1 MPKITFVCMHLGY
14 GGAERVMSIL
24 INYYVRIGWDVQVIM
39 LYENVIDYP
48 IPKEVEI
55 IFLGW
60 HTMRTPFEFIQ
71 RMTKLRRIIKGD
83 SVIAF
88 LYSPAFHT
96 VFSLLGSGKKVIVSE
111 RCDPSKDPVGWLHP
125 KLRDMAYVLADT
137 VVFQTQEARDYFS
150 GRIRKHSVII
160 PNPISETIPARF
172 CGERKKVI
180 VAAGR
185 LEEQKNFP
193 MLIQAFA
200 RLSQEKPDYI
210 LKIFGQGPLKDE
222 LKELAASLG
231 VGERVTFP
239 GYVRDVDEQM
249 RDAALYVSSSDFEG
263 ISNSMLEALAMGI
276 PTICTD
282 CPVGG
287 AREMIEDGVNGLLVS
302 VGDVEGLYQAM
313 TRVLDNPDLAG
324 RLSDQAVKIRE
335 RLSEH
340 NILSKWTELIE

>member
-1 MPKITFVCMHLGY
+1 MPKITFLCKHLGK

-24 INYYVRIGWDVQVIM
+24 MNGFAQAGWGVQVIM
-39 LYENVIDYP
+39 IYDEIIDYP
-48 IPKEVEI
+48 IPKEEDVICFHWQSMRSVFEL
-55 IFLGW
+55 FSRLRQLR
-60 HTMRTPFEFIQ
+60 HTVSS
-71 RMTKLRRIIKGD
+71 D
-83 SVIAF
+83 CVVSF
-88 LYSPAFHT
+88 LYEPIFFS

-125 KLRDMAYVLADT
+125 KLRTIAYVLADT

-160 PNPISETIPARF
+160 PNPISDTIPARF

-282 CPVGG
+282 CPAGG

-302 VGDVEGLYQAM
+302 VGDVEGLHQAM